1 MSLIVIN
8 LITQRHC
15 VINMSLIPASTQC
28 YYEEKFKYD
37 NEDNALESVTLRGET
52 VLLYV
57 CFKSNT
63 KSNINYKKCEV
74 WLKLV

>member
-1 MSLIVIN
+1 
-8 LITQRHC
+8 
-15 VINMSLIPASTQC
+15 MSLIPASTQC

-37 NEDNALESVTLRGET
+37 NEDNALERVTLRGET

-57 CFKSNT
+57 FFKSNT

>member
-1 MSLIVIN
+1 MSLN
-8 LITQRHC
+8 
-15 VINMSLIPASTQC
+15 PASTWC

-37 NEDNALESVTLRGET
+37 NEGNALESVTLRGET

-57 CFKSNT
+57 FSKSNT
-63 KSNINYKKCEV
+63 KCNINYKKCEV

>member
-1 MSLIVIN
+1 VSLIVIN

-15 VINMSLIPASTQC
+15 VINMSLIPACTQC
-28 YYEEKFKYD
+28 YYEENCKYQ
-37 NEDNALESVTLRGET
+37 NEDNALESVTLREET

-63 KSNINYKKCEV
+63 KSNINKKKCEV
-74 WLKLV
+74 

>member
-15 VINMSLIPASTQC
+15 VINMSLIPASTKC

-37 NEDNALESVTLRGET
+37 DEDNVLESVTLRGET

-57 CFKSNT
+57 FSKSNT
-63 KSNINYKKCEV
+63 KSNINYKK
-74 WLKLV
+74 